1 MAGRPKSK
9 FDYSKV
15 AIFGQFKAT
24 YQTMADYFECSTRT
38 IEREMAKEDSEFC
51 RAYKKGLADIK
62 MKVSEAQLLSA
73 TIDRN
78 ATILIWLG
86 KQLLGQ
92 RDNAYE
98 LTDNEKMKV
107 EKVIYRTVD
116 KTKK

>member
-1 MAGRPKSK
+1 MAGRPKTL
-9 FDYSKV
+9 FDYDKV

-24 YQTMADYFECSTRT
+24 YQTIADYFSCSTRT
-38 IEREMAKEDSEFC
+38 IEREMANEESEFC
-51 RAYKKGLADIK
+51 RAYKKGLAGAK
-62 MKVSEAQLLSA
+62 MRVSEAQLKCA
-73 TIDRN
+73 TEDRN
-78 ATILIWLG
+78 ATMLIWLG

-116 KTKK
+116 KSKK